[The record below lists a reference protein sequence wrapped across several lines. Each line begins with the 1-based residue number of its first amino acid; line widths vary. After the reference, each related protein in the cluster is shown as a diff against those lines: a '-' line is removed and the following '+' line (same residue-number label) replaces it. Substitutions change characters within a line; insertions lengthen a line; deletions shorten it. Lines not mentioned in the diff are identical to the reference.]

1 MTNLIPGTNGPE
13 MAAILQNLL
22 NLPKP
27 PEDCCGIPGCDHEPP
42 GHEPPG
48 LEHQVVLIDAAAIGQ
63 GAVNQRLEA
72 FVLSEHEQSVKIRFK
87 NGTEGY
93 YATGVVIDELGP
105 ATSVQYDLFGVEKPE
120 APPTP
125 DYQTGT
131 YVAPTQDGLFL
142 VEVDRVGDQY
152 YIHAVGDSG
161 MEPLTPE
168 VWENLDNFSDPDGPG
183 NYVLAPGPYYVAKL
197 KRMIEVIPHGGYSY
211 YRFIDDCQLTRLAP
225 GLVQDCVQI
234 ESDTFE
240 VNAIMV
246 MPQDIPRGLTQGLNK
261 GLNNAEDRPTGCC
274 QAAPRE
280 EPREEPREA

>member
-1 MTNLIPGTNGPE
+1 MTNLIPRTDGPE
-13 MAAILQNLL
+13 MAAILKKLL
-22 NLPKP
+22 NIPKP
-27 PEDCCGIPGCDHEPP
+27 QEDCCGIPGCDHE
-42 GHEPPG
+42 ELG
-48 LEHQVVLIDAAAIGQ
+48 LEHQVVLVDAAAIGQ
-63 GAVNQRLEA
+63 GTVNQRLEA
-72 FVLSEHEQSVKIRFK
+72 FVLSEHKQSVKIRLK

-93 YATGVVIDELGP
+93 YATDVVIDELGP
-105 ATSVQYDLFGVEKPE
+105 ATDAQYDLFGVEKPE

-131 YVAPTQDGLFL
+131 YVAPTQNGLFL
-142 VEVDRVGDQY
+142 VEVDRVGDEY
-152 YIHAVGDSG
+152 YIHAVGDSS

-197 KRMIEVIPHGGYSY
+197 NRMIEVIPHGGYSY
-211 YRFIDDCQLTRLAP
+211 YRFIDDCQLTRLSPNLAP
-225 GLVQDCVQI
+225 DCAQV

-246 MPQDIPRGLTQGLNK
+246 MPQDAPRSLTQGLN
-261 GLNNAEDRPTGCC
+261 NREDRPTGCCC

-280 EPREEPREA
+280 EPCEA